1 MVDGITTLAPPPPDL
16 RAERLRRG
24 PKRAPAL
31 IWLPALLVGVAM
43 LTVPAY
49 LLVSSLFAGGEAWR
63 VLVETDTLRLMARTL
78 GLAAAVT
85 VTAVVLGVGLA
96 FLTARTDLPVRRLI
110 GVASVIP
117 LVIPSFLGAFA
128 IVAALAPGGLLT
140 EWFAALGIDG
150 VDLPSP
156 YGFGGAYA
164 ALTLFTY
171 PYVLLTVRGALRGI
185 DPALEEASRTLGRG
199 GWATFRTVTLPQLR
213 PAIGAGGLLV
223 TLYVLSDFGAVTLMR
238 YSTLTQAIY
247 VRYLS
252 SFDRGAAGVLALLL
266 VAMTVGVLVA
276 ESRASRA
283 QAAQFRRA
291 HGSVP
296 GKARVVPLRRWR
308 WPAAAACLGVVGLAL
323 VVPLTVIGY
332 WLVRGLAAGEPV
344 ALTLGATGRTVQ
356 AAALATLACV
366 VAALPVAMW
375 SVRYPS
381 ALSRLTERATYAGH
395 ALPGIVVALALVFL
409 GIRVVPA
416 LYQTRAML
424 VAAYVVLFLP
434 LAVGAIRAALLQVPP
449 SVEEA
454 ARTLGHSRLSVLTRV
469 VLPIARRGAVGGGAL
484 VFLTVVK
491 ELPATLLLAP
501 TGFDTLA
508 TRVWSATNQAFFAQ
522 AAVPALTLLVLASL
536 PLAVL
541 VNREQRR

>member
-1 MVDGITTLAPPPPDL
+1 MLV
-16 RAERLRRG
+16 
-24 PKRAPAL
+24 
-31 IWLPALLVGVAM
+31 WLPALLVATAM
-43 LTVPAY
+43 LTVPTY
-49 LLVSSLFAGGEAWR
+49 LLVSSLFAGGDAWR
-63 VLVETDTLRLMARTL
+63 VLLETDTLQLIARTL

-85 VTAVVLGVGLA
+85 VSAVVLGVGLA
-96 FLTARTDLPVRRLI
+96 FLTTRTDLPARRLI

-128 IVAALAPGGLLT
+128 IVAALAPGGLLS
-140 EWFAALGIDG
+140 EWFAALGIEG

-171 PYVLLTVRGALRGI
+171 PYVLLTVRGVLRGI
-185 DPALEEASRTLGRG
+185 DPSLEEASRTLGHG
-199 GWATFRTVTLPQLR
+199 GWATFRKVTLPQLR

-238 YSTLTQAIY
+238 YPTLTQAIY

-252 SFDRGAAGVLALLL
+252 SFDRRAAGVLALLL
-266 VAMTVGVLVA
+266 VAMAVGVLVV

-283 QAAQFRRA
+283 QAAQFRQA

-296 GKARVVPLRRWR
+296 GRRRVVPLGRWR
-308 WPAAAACLGVVGLAL
+308 WPAVAACVSVVASAL

-332 WLVRGLAAGEPV
+332 WLVRGLSAGEPI
-344 ALTLGATGRTVQ
+344 AWTLGATGRTLQ

-366 VAALPVAMW
+366 VAAFPVALW
-375 SVRYPS
+375 SVRYPT
-381 ALSRLTERATYAGH
+381 ALSRVVERAAYSGH
-395 ALPGIVVALALVFL
+395 ALPGIVVALALVFV
-409 GIRVVPA
+409 GIRVVPG

-424 VAAYVVLFLP
+424 VFAYVVLFLP
-434 LAVGAIRAALLQVPP
+434 LAVGAIRAALMQVPP
-449 SVEEA
+449 SMEEA

-469 VLPIARRGAVGGGAL
+469 VLPIARRGALAGGAL
-484 VFLTVVK
+484 VALTVVK

-522 AAVPALTLLVLASL
+522 AAVPALTLLVLASI
-536 PLAVL
+536 PMAVL
-541 VNREQRR
+541 VTREQRR